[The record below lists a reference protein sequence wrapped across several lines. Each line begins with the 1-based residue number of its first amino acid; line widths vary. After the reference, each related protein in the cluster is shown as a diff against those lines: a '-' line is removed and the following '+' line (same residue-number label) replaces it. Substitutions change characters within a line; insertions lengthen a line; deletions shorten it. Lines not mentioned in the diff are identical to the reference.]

1 MPPDLTDE
9 DPRAPGESPPSGGFA
24 HKIIDSDVDL
34 HDPRQAAELRQHW
47 DVLAVIAAGGVL
59 GAEARY
65 GIDVALPHSAS
76 RFPWAT
82 LIVNASGCLIIGAL
96 MVLLLELTSPHRLA
110 RPFLGVG
117 ILGGYTTFSTFA
129 VEAEQLVQAHR
140 PGMALLYVTATAIG
154 CMLTVWIGSVLA
166 QLAGRAVI
174 DARARGTMR
183 RGER

>member
-1 MPPDLTDE
+1 MPPDLSDE
-9 DPRAPGESPPSGGFA
+9 DPHAHTGAPPIGA
-24 HKIIDSDVDL
+24 ARHDVIDSDVDL
-34 HDPRQAAELRQHW
+34 HDPRQRAELRHHI
-47 DVLAVIAAGGVL
+47 DVLVVIAAGGVV

-65 GIDVALPHSAS
+65 GMDLALPRSAAQ
-76 RFPWAT
+76 FPWAT
-82 LIVNASGCLIIGAL
+82 LLVNVSGCLVIGAL

-129 VEAEQLVQAHR
+129 VEAEQLVQARR

-154 CMLTVWIGSVLA
+154 CMLAVWIGSVLA

-174 DARARGTMR
+174 DARARAMMR

>member
-1 MPPDLTDE
+1 VSPDHHE
-9 DPRAPGESPPSGGFA
+9 VIDP
-24 HKIIDSDVDL
+24 DVDL
-34 HDPRQAAELRQHW
+34 HDQAQRAELRHHW
-47 DVLAVIAAGGVL
+47 DVLAVIGAGGVA

-65 GIDVALPHSAS
+65 GIDVAMPRSAG

-82 LIVNASGCLIIGAL
+82 LIVNVSGCLVIGML

-140 PGMALLYVTATAIG
+140 AGMALLYVTATAIG
-154 CMLTVWIGSVLA
+154 CMLAVWFGTMLA
-166 QLAGRAVI
+166 QLAGRAVV
-174 DARARGTMR
+174 DARSRAMTR